1 MLKLRILSAIV
12 MLAVVVTVLF
22 ALPPVAFTLFV
33 VAVAAV
39 GMWEWANLAGIQRSS
54 LRIACS
60 LPLVIAALVL
70 LFLPAQLM
78 LAKLASV
85 LALLFWVFALY
96 RMKVHPVLE
105 STVSVEQTDASNTAS
120 TVPTAT
126 SLRDSALADMNPGIL
141 ASGYFVLLT
150 TAIALNAL
158 LLHAPAHSVAL
169 LLYVLSLVWVMD
181 IGAYFAGK
189 RFGKNKLAPLIS
201 PGKTREG
208 VMGGVCAALLLMV
221 VVLFS
226 SERFQEQLFLFV
238 VASLAAALIS
248 VPGDL
253 YESRLKRARGI
264 KDSSQIIPGHG
275 GVLDRIDGVVA
286 ACPVFLSIWIWS

>member
-12 MLAVVVTVLF
+12 MLAVVAIILF
-22 ALPPVAFTLFV
+22 VLPPIAFTLFV

-39 GMWEWANLAGIQRSS
+39 GMWEWANLAGIKNSS
-54 LRIACS
+54 LRITYTV
-60 LPLVIAALVL
+60 PLVIVTLVA
-70 LFLPAQLM
+70 LFLPAQLT

-85 LALLFWVFALY
+85 LALFFWLFAIY
-96 RMKVHPVLE
+96 RMKVQPVLE
-105 STVSVEQTDASNTAS
+105 SRQGNVETHGTTDSSKGTV
-120 TVPTAT
+120 
-126 SLRDSALADMNPGIL
+126 NPGIL

-150 TAIALNAL
+150 TAISLNAL
-158 LLHAPAHSVAL
+158 YLHVPAHSVFL
-169 LLYVLSLVWVMD
+169 LLYVLGLVWVMD
-181 IGAYFAGK
+181 IGAYFTGK

-208 VMGGVCAALLLMV
+208 VMGGVCAALVLLLLT
-221 VVLFS
+221 LFLS
-226 SERFQEQLFLFV
+226 TNFQGQIVLFV
-238 VASLAAALIS
+238 VASLAGALIS

-286 ACPVFLSIWIWS
+286 ACPVFLSIWIWA

>member
-1 MLKLRILSAIV
+1 MLRLRIISAIV
-12 MLAVVVTVLF
+12 MLAVVAIILF
-22 ALPPVAFTLFV
+22 VLPPIAFTLFV

-39 GMWEWANLAGIQRSS
+39 GMWEWANLAGIENSIK
-54 LRIACS
+54 RIAYAA
-60 LPLVIAALVL
+60 PLVIAALIL
-70 LFLPAQLM
+70 LFLPAQLA
-78 LAKLASV
+78 LAKLAST
-85 LALLFWVFALY
+85 LALLFWLHAIY
-96 RMKVHPVLE
+96 RMKVQPVLD
-105 STVSVEQTDASNTAS
+105 SNQGSVQTQTTTDSSPGTVNT
-120 TVPTAT
+120 
-126 SLRDSALADMNPGIL
+126 GIL

-150 TAIALNAL
+150 TAISLNAL

-169 LLYVLSLVWVMD
+169 LLYVLGLVWVMD
-181 IGAYFAGK
+181 IGAYFTGK

-208 VMGGVCAALLLMV
+208 VMGGVFAALVLLV
-221 VVLFS
+221 LALFLSAHFQGHLVLFII
-226 SERFQEQLFLFV
+226 
-238 VASLAAALIS
+238 ASLAAALIS

-286 ACPVFLSIWIWS
+286 ACPVFLSIWIWA